1 MSLFV
6 VSGFL
11 IGGIILRQRSS
22 ADFSYRNFYARRAR
36 RILPALFAVIV
47 FSMVAG
53 WLMMMPHDL
62 RYFGGAAMATLLF
75 ISNIWFFEVIDYFNP
90 AALRDPLIHTWSLAV
105 EEQFYFFV
113 PLLFGILWRFGQ
125 KAVFWVF
132 AALALISLTAA
143 ILTNV
148 NQPMAAF
155 YLIHTRAWE
164 LFAGVL
170 AALVFP
176 KINLPERSAGW
187 LSNLGLLMIVGSL
200 GFTPAHVPWPGVWT
214 IIPVAGTAL
223 VLLFGQAPSLA
234 RSLLR
239 FRPLAIIGLI
249 SYSAYLWHQPMISFL
264 DMAGYSLAGWPQ
276 ITIAVMAI
284 IAVSWLSWRFI
295 EQPFRNSSNLSKGV
309 VRGSLTLTGL
319 MIAVFAIGGHVTKGY
334 PDRMTADVHR
344 ILAYANSHSEKY
356 EKCAAASRSVL
367 TLDINERCV
376 HGADSQP
383 SIAIWGDSHA
393 ARLSQPLGDAL
404 IAHGLSMRE
413 LTLYGCQPIPN
424 LLNYGQK
431 RKNTCLQNNKN
442 VLEYLLATPSIN
454 VVILNANWQS
464 YFINSDSLKWIG
476 GYNRDGFYS
485 YPSDWDPMKDDTSRK
500 AAIADKMIA
509 AINTLKEAGKTVI
522 ILQNIPYPGFRLTKY
537 YGRKIWYGETIQQDI
552 GFPKTLHSA
561 ASADIDRIFN
571 KVSRETGAIAVDPQG
586 LFCPDENCYVMRSGD
601 LLYSDGNHLSL
612 PGISLII
619 PELVSTILAAS
630 TEQHALN
637 R

>member
-1 MSLFV
+1 MRCRKQ
-6 VSGFL
+6 
-11 IGGIILRQRSS
+11 I
-22 ADFSYRNFYARRAR
+22 
-36 RILPALFAVIV
+36 
-47 FSMVAG
+47 
-53 WLMMMPHDL
+53 
-62 RYFGGAAMATLLF
+62 
-75 ISNIWFFEVIDYFNP
+75 
-90 AALRDPLIHTWSLAV
+90 
-105 EEQFYFFV
+105 
-113 PLLFGILWRFGQ
+113 RF
-125 KAVFWVF
+125 
-132 AALALISLTAA
+132 
-143 ILTNV
+143 
-148 NQPMAAF
+148 
-155 YLIHTRAWE
+155 
-164 LFAGVL
+164 
-170 AALVFP
+170 
-176 KINLPERSAGW
+176 
-187 LSNLGLLMIVGSL
+187 
-200 GFTPAHVPWPGVWT
+200 
-214 IIPVAGTAL
+214 
-223 VLLFGQAPSLA
+223 
-234 RSLLR
+234 
-239 FRPLAIIGLI
+239 
-249 SYSAYLWHQPMISFL
+249 
-264 DMAGYSLAGWPQ
+264 D
-276 ITIAVMAI
+276 
-284 IAVSWLSWRFI
+284 
-295 EQPFRNSSNLSKGV
+295 
-309 VRGSLTLTGL
+309 
-319 MIAVFAIGGHVTKGY
+319 
-334 PDRMTADVHR
+334 
-344 ILAYANSHSEKY
+344 
-356 EKCAAASRSVL
+356 
-367 TLDINERCV
+367 LDINERCV

-454 VVILNANWQS
+454 VVILNANWHN

-485 YPSDWDPMKDDTSRK
+485 YPSDWDPMRDDTSRK